1 MSDDVKIIKQGC
13 AKSSAPFPTGCMFH
27 SETGLESFEYPK
39 NKMKAICGANFKV
52 DACSK
57 INAIPRRE
65 SEANWAPADSS

>member
-1 MSDDVKIIKQGC
+1 MKCLMLLRDFFAGS
-13 AKSSAPFPTGCMFH
+13 MYH
-27 SETGLESFEYPK
+27 SEIGLKSFEHPK